1 MHIFPRLFMS
11 LAILTLP
18 LAPIQAQA
26 QSPAAAMLA
35 APKIAGFDVK
45 PVAQPTPGNELFFT
59 LYGSPGGIATV
70 RIDGATGTVTLDEN
84 EVGVYEGSYTIR
96 KRDRISAQSKATA
109 NLRLGNQVAS
119 AILDDPVVT
128 AGKKPL
134 AESAAAGT
142 PHIDDFKVEAPSS
155 LEAGEEIKLTMSG
168 TPGGQAS
175 ATIAGIQGK
184 IRLEEVR
191 SGEYAGDYTIRSRD
205 RLDARARVTGKLR
218 VGDREASSLLS
229 NSLQGGA
236 ARSGSARAAA
246 VCANCGVIEAVNL
259 VEVKGEGSYLG
270 MIAGGVAGALLGSQI
285 GSGRGTTVAEVAGAV
300 GGAYAGQEI
309 EKRMKAKQH
318 YEVHVRLDNGGTRI
332 VSYAERP
339 ELAVGTRVRVEDGSV
354 IVVQ

>member
-1 MHIFPRLFMS
+1 MHILPRLFVC
-11 LAILTLP
+11 LAILSLP
-18 LAPIQAQA
+18 LTPIQAQE
-26 QSPAAAMLA
+26 QSPAAAVLA
-35 APKIAGFDVK
+35 APKISGFDVK

-59 LYGSPGGIATV
+59 LYGSPGGVATV
-70 RIDGATGTVTLDEN
+70 RIDGATGTATLDEN
-84 EVGVYEGSYTIR
+84 EVGIYEGSYTIR

-109 NLRLGNQVAS
+109 NLRLGNRVAS
-119 AILDDPVVT
+119 AILDAPVVT
-128 AGKKPL
+128 AGKRRL
-134 AESAAAGT
+134 TETAAAGT
-142 PHIDDFKVEAPSS
+142 PHIDDFKVDAPSS
-155 LEAGEEIKLTMSG
+155 LEAGEEIKLTLSG

-218 VGDREASSLLS
+218 VGDREVSSVLRNALR
-229 NSLQGGA
+229 GGA
-236 ARSGSARAAA
+236 ASSSSTRAVA

-318 YEVHVRLDNGGTRI
+318 YEVHVRLDNGGTRT
-332 VSYAERP
+332 VSYAEKP
-339 ELAVGTRVRVEDGSV
+339 DLAVGARVKVEDGSV